1 MVRNFIFMALVA
13 LAITIYALIECVR
26 TPSSEVRSLPKSGWF
41 AAIILL
47 PLIGAGLWFWLGR
60 PKSVSDERPAQTR
73 RGATGAPDDDPE
85 FLRNLEIQR
94 RNKAREEEMRR
105 KEAELKALETKLR
118 EDGKP
123 GDKNGKPRDE
133 GGNPTEDTPRHT
145 P

>member
-13 LAITIYALIECVR
+13 LAVTIYALIECVR
-26 TPSSEVRSLPKSGWF
+26 TPSSEVRSLPKAGWV

-60 PKSVSDERPAQTR
+60 PTAVSDERPAQTG
-73 RGATGAPDDDPE
+73 RGSTGAPDDDPE

-94 RNKAREEEMRR
+94 RNRARDEELRR
-105 KEAELKALETKLR
+105 KEAELKARERKLGEGGQPGA
-118 EDGKP
+118 EDDKP
-123 GDKNGKPRDE
+123 HDE
-133 GGNPTEDTPRHT
+133 GGNPTEETPRHT